1 MNLCGKYRLSDHQRF
16 DRIWGRSDPSI
27 ESYVKYDKRLH
38 INRIMNKDL
47 TTSEVARLNILNN
60 RYALD
65 EIQKSIGLKG
75 VLFEGEYKLIKK
87 QVAAFFEI
95 SERSINTCLKE
106 NSEELKKNGYVVLTG
121 KRLKDFKL
129 AFSKSSDQ
137 EVNFLIKS
145 NQLGVF
151 NFRAFLNIAMLLA
164 KSDRAKE
171 IRSLILDI
179 VLDAI
184 NKRTGGGTKYINQ
197 RDEDFIITL
206 LQNADYHKELVYA
219 LRDYVDMGKIKYITY
234 NNKVYKSIF
243 KEDADE
249 YRKILKLELSE
260 NERGTM
266 YSEVLDLIASY
277 EAGFADELKQ
287 KSIEIGR
294 KLTPEEADKIYANF
308 ESRRLWLPLVNKAR
322 TKMASRDL
330 CFRDAL
336 HHNLQEY
343 IDSVPPE
350 DFDRF
355 IGERSMDLQV
365 RLEKYIDALVRL
377 KNRE

>member
-1 MNLCGKYRLSDHQRF
+1 
-16 DRIWGRSDPSI
+16 
-27 ESYVKYDKRLH
+27 
-38 INRIMNKDL
+38 MNKDL

-65 EIQKSIGLKG
+65 EIQKSIGIKG

-87 QVAAFFEI
+87 QVATFFEI
-95 SERSINTCLKE
+95 SERSINTCLKD
-106 NSEELKKNGYVVLTG
+106 NSEELKKNGYDVLTG

-151 NFRAFLNIAMLLA
+151 NFRAFLNIAMLLT

-179 VLDAI
+179 VLDTI

-294 KLTPEEADKIYANF
+294 KLTPEEADKIYMNF

-330 CFRDAL
+330 CFRDTL

>member
-1 MNLCGKYRLSDHQRF
+1 
-16 DRIWGRSDPSI
+16 
-27 ESYVKYDKRLH
+27 
-38 INRIMNKDL
+38 MNKDL

-60 RYALD
+60 RYALE
-65 EIQKSIGLKG
+65 EIRKSIGLKG

-87 QVAAFFEI
+87 QVASFFEI

-106 NSEELKKNGYVVLTG
+106 NSEELKQNGYDVLIG

-129 AFSKSSDQ
+129 VFSESFDQ

-151 NFRAFLNIAMLLA
+151 NFRAFLNIAMLLK
-164 KSDRAKE
+164 KSERAKE
-171 IRSLILDI
+171 IRSLTLDI
-179 VLDAI
+179 VLDTI

-206 LQNADYHKELVYA
+206 LQNVDYHKELVYA

-243 KEDADE
+243 KEDSDE
-249 YRKILKLELSE
+249 YRKILKLEISE
-260 NERGTM
+260 NERSTM

-277 EAGFADELKQ
+277 EAGFADELKR

-294 KLTPEEADKIYANF
+294 KLTPEETDNIYANF
-308 ESRRLWLPLVNKAR
+308 ESRRLWLPLVTKAR
-322 TKMASRDL
+322 AKMASRDL

-355 IGERSMDLQV
+355 IGERSMDLQA
-365 RLEKYIDALVRL
+365 RLEKYIDALIRL